1 MMLRVCGGIPLLCKD
16 SRITDMPE
24 GLVFLP
30 VDELLSCC
38 MAVGA
43 ADCFWGEEEVLSP
56 IISLLWETLAGWA
69 SLGSI
74 IFLRPCPLESSAL
87 PCPKH

>member
-1 MMLRVCGGIPLLCKD
+1 MMLKVCGGIPLLCKD

-24 GLVFLP
+24 GLVCLP
-30 VDELLSCC
+30 VDELQSCC

-43 ADCFWGEEEVLSP
+43 ADCFSGEEDVL
-56 IISLLWETLAGWA
+56 
-69 SLGSI
+69 SI

-87 PCPKH
+87 PCLKH

>member
-1 MMLRVCGGIPLLCKD
+1 
-16 SRITDMPE
+16 MPE
-24 GLVFLP
+24 ESVFLP

-43 ADCFWGEEEVLSP
+43 ADCFWEDEEVLSP
-56 IISLLWETLAGWA
+56 IISLLWETIAGSA
-69 SLGSI
+69 SLASI
-74 IFLRPCPLESSAL
+74 IFLRPCPFESSAL

>member
-24 GLVFLP
+24 GLVCLP

-43 ADCFWGEEEVLSP
+43 VCFWGEEEVLSP
-56 IISLLWETLAGWA
+56 LSHDSFYFGKPW
-69 SLGSI
+69 LG
-74 IFLRPCPLESSAL
+74 RPVWDQ
-87 PCPKH
+87 